1 MPRTSNRTAPG
12 DDANGEPADR
22 RVLAFARA
30 LGRYQALRD
39 MAAAR
44 AAASDDEGTDPDQR
58 AWPSAPPRPRV
69 IDLYS
74 RTLPSG
80 FLPGFIAYA
89 ANPGHGIHHR
99 R

>member
-12 DDANGEPADR
+12 DDATGQPADR

-44 AAASDDEGTDPDQR
+44 AAAPDEGTAPDQR

-69 IDLYS
+69 IDLYC
-74 RTLPSG
+74 RTLQPG

-89 ANPGHGIHHR
+89 ANPGGSLHHR